1 MNKVLSL
8 LVFPLFFLMNFYA
21 SAQIE
26 AEGLDILTRE
36 EWNAQPPKET
46 VRRHIPKYI
55 TIHHT
60 GTFQNPDKSATEKL
74 QALQKFSYTEGVLG
88 DGVTP
93 KKPWPDVPYHFYIAA
108 DGSVVEGR
116 ELQYEG
122 DSNTDYDLTG
132 HALVVVEGNF
142 EKEKITDLQ
151 YKNLEKVVIALA
163 KKFKIAAED
172 ISGHKDQAGTTC
184 PGEDLYKLLPQL
196 REKVS
201 ELNNPRVK
209 VGAEQLF
216 SKGYEHL
223 VKGKRIGL
231 VTNHT
236 GLLPNGKHLIDVIND
251 HPESELSLLFGPEH
265 GLRGEEDSHVA
276 NTTDPKTGIP
286 IISLYGKVR
295 KPTPEMLKKID
306 VLIFDIQDVGARYYT
321 YIKTMLMVQEAAA
334 EADIPFVVLDRPN
347 PITGKYV
354 DGPVGKALEPDKGI
368 GIIPITHGMT
378 VGELARMYNGER
390 EAKGLKKADLTVI
403 PLQNYSRQQW
413 YDETGLPWIK
423 PSPNMLTLQ
432 TATVYPATTLLE
444 GTNYSEAR
452 GTLYPFEHFGAP
464 WVDGEKLAK
473 QLNSYDLKGVEFR
486 PTTFVPDS
494 IVDGIKIYPPKFLGE
509 KVNGVEMIITD
520 RDNFK
525 SAEAG
530 IYILHALKTLYP
542 KKLEWRKERIDGLL
556 GTPDVREQL
565 DAGDKP
571 KEIIEKWQ
579 DDLTRFRKKRE
590 LYLLYQDKD

>member
-1 MNKVLSL
+1 MKKFHSL
-8 LVFPLFFLMNFYA
+8 LAFAAFSIVSFYA

-26 AEGLDILTRE
+26 VDGLDMVTRE
-36 EWNAQPPKET
+36 EWNAKPPQSSVK
-46 VRRHIPKYI
+46 RHIPKYI

-60 GTFQNPDKSATEKL
+60 GTKQNLEKTAAEKL
-74 QALQKFSYTEGVLG
+74 QALQKFSYTEGILW

-108 DGSVVEGR
+108 DGTVAEGR

-142 EKEKITDLQ
+142 QKEEVSDLQ
-151 YKNLEKVVIALA
+151 YENLEKVVMALVQ
-163 KKFKIAAED
+163 KYKIPAED

-184 PGEDLYKLLPQL
+184 PGEDLYQL
-196 REKVS
+196 IPWLRKKVS
-201 ELNNPRVK
+201 GLSNSRVK
-209 VGAEQLF
+209 VGAEQLL
-216 SKGYEHL
+216 SKGFEHL
-223 VKGKRIGL
+223 IKGKRVGL

-236 GLLPNGKHLIDVIND
+236 GLLPNGEHLIDLIND
-251 HPESELSLLFGPEH
+251 HPESELTLLFGPEH
-265 GLRGEEDSHVA
+265 GLRGEEDTHVA
-276 NTTDPKTGIP
+276 DGTDPKTKLP
-286 IISLYGKVR
+286 IISLYGKTR
-295 KPTPEMLKKID
+295 KPTPEMLDKVD
-306 VLIFDIQDVGARYYT
+306 VLIFDIQDIGARYYT
-321 YIKTMLMVQEAAA
+321 YIKTMLQVQEAAA
-334 EADIPFVVLDRPN
+334 ENGKPFIVLDRPN
-347 PITGKYV
+347 AISAEYV
-354 DGPVGKALEPDKGI
+354 DGPVGRALDPETGV
-368 GIIPITHGMT
+368 GVIPVTHGMT
-378 VGELARMYNGER
+378 IGELAKMYNGER
-390 EAKGLKKADLTVI
+390 EEKGLKKADLTVI
-403 PLQNYSRQQW
+403 PLQNYNRQQW
-413 YDETGLPWIK
+413 YDETGLPWVK

-464 WVDGEKLAK
+464 WVNGKKLAEH
-473 QLNSYDLKGVEFR
+473 LNNYGLEGVEFR

-509 KVNGVEMIITD
+509 KVNGVEMIITN

-542 KKLEWRKERIDGLL
+542 EKFEWRKQRIDGLL
-556 GTPDVREQL
+556 GTSDVREQL
-565 DAGDKP
+565 DAGTHP

-579 DDLTRFRKKRE
+579 SDLDSFRKKRE
-590 LYLLYQDKD
+590 KYLLY